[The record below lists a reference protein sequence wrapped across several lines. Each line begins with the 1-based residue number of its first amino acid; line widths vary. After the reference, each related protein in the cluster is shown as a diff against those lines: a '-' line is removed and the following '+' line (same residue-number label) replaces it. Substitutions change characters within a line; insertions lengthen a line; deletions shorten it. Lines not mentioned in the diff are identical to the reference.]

1 MLSNISDLAT
11 GERTRQAEPFLGLP
25 VEFAVANSPLSRA
38 VSTART
44 LTDPRKLESLGGMAA
59 MGANLLSGIR
69 IQDVSP
75 VAQDAIYSERLGKQ
89 IKEMGGRTFMREYM
103 PDYALEKLTPEQ
115 RELAEQFLD
124 EKNKVMSK
132 RFELRRK
139 QKEAAEANKPIET

>member
-1 MLSNISDLAT
+1 
-11 GERTRQAEPFLGLP
+11 
-25 VEFAVANSPLSRA
+25 
-38 VSTART
+38 
-44 LTDPRKLESLGGMAA
+44 
-59 MGANLLSGIR
+59 
-69 IQDVSP
+69 
-75 VAQDAIYSERLGKQ
+75 
-89 IKEMGGRTFMREYM
+89 MREYM